1 MLFGK
6 SGLGK
11 SSLLQAGLAPELR
24 RSAFIPIYIRLH
36 YGDRA
41 SSLGEQVV
49 EHIRAT
55 MDREGI
61 EGPRPT
67 SRETLWE
74 YFHAKDADWW
84 DAENQLVKP
93 VLMFDQFEE
102 LLNFCQASTA
112 NIRCGQEFL
121 NELEDLLE
129 NRVPETL
136 EKRMTVER
144 GLSQNFDRDRTRCHV
159 IFSLRE
165 DYLADLEGLHER
177 LRLIMRNRY
186 RLLPMNRRQAVEVV
200 LKPGAHLVEP
210 PVAEKIVRFVSSADR
225 QLRAEDANLQVE
237 PALLSVVLQ
246 ELNNRRIAGGLRK
259 IPADFL
265 GGNQARDILQHF
277 YERGLE
283 GLGPEVVNFMVDH
296 LLTAS
301 GARNRIAE
309 EDALTKPGITPEVI
323 SLLIDRRMIQRQ
335 TSENMK
341 WLELTHDTLANVVHR
356 SRAEIR
362 QRRELEAAAA
372 REKEIHDNLMRSR
385 KLVAV
390 FATFAVVT
398 LFAFSRS
405 FLDYRKLRGEKQ
417 LIDNQN
423 RALDAATRSNAA
435 ANQSL
440 QEKNDRLVA
449 DAEHAS
455 KSITEDLWKK
465 IYEEESGN
473 VGEIFQEV
481 GQLDLYANDPRSP
494 TSIRQQR
501 VLGDALGAS
510 ALYLNGYIDEGVEV
524 AQRALDAASA
534 ESSMTAESRLGELAS
549 EYALGRGLGEQGRYY
564 PALQHLQ
571 KALALAADLKD
582 APIASRSLELKALTL
597 VSLGRVRGNHL
608 DYKEASAIL
617 GDALRLTGVETLSPA
632 SLATGDSKDPILI
645 YAGVDAYV
653 TLGQVRSNMAAVAHG
668 SDVLEALERA
678 QTLANA
684 MRTKDPGNAV
694 WASLYIDAA
703 MREAS
708 AMQSMGTKVSAL
720 PLIQQALPVAESTEA
735 LDSGNRR
742 NAYLLGRAN
751 EAAGE
756 YYTGSDS
763 TGSDSVKASTFLG
776 KAIAAFASVSVQEP
790 GWALGKHFL
799 ADAEIKAALLMPEE
813 TREDAQKKREMLL
826 KAVRVDTALAKSLG
840 DGFSD
845 FVDVADANEQ
855 MAFFEASQADREK
868 QRKAAREEH
877 ADRQEAASYLRN
889 SRNWFNQVH
898 AEKRKIPWGFAFDA
912 TLHEATGRFILT
924 DASQAHARQVEYDK
938 AIQLYR
944 KLINDKLPFPGS
956 YYSGLGGVYI
966 DKGNAYA
973 ELRDYKTAREA
984 FQQSLAVFDEGIS
997 YLGKLGDGTTELESQ
1012 KIQNEINI
1020 SYQWRQHEQFDQS
1033 CDVLQISVKE
1043 LRSWM
1048 KNDMLRFT
1056 VMQEWS
1062 SLTAE
1067 IKNLQQ
1073 DVQGRK
1079 DEVAT
1084 HVAQLSQSLN
1094 SLGEL
1099 LYPAD
1104 MKSVGADAVVLAA
1117 SQSWP
1122 ADGLVPGAWIQLTPQ
1137 EASQEKAKLLASNL
1151 QLGFATSSILRFRKL
1166 PLGFYRDG
1174 ILYEAECRREDGSL
1188 AVMDYVRSQDDIF
1201 VLDGT
1206 HNITEAFD
1214 STTDGK
1220 SGFARTR
1227 LQLDSVERAAQLMH
1241 FFMAAIQDQDGTR
1254 RIIDNPSDLHY
1265 APDAMSESRE
1275 KVNRLVKPFHLQ
1287 RNQDGRWIGDGTL
1300 SYGDNLVYAI
1310 FMIDPDRAG
1319 NPVFLAL
1326 STNAAVQQPLLN
1338 EHFVSKLRVLSDLSH
1353 RLTLLSLKENASF
1366 EKKDWPS
1373 AEAENTMLL
1382 ELVKHTDSLSDQD
1395 RAAKLVSMYGD
1406 RESILRFRLDSE
1418 LDHRVW
1424 PGAEETARALINA
1437 EAEENKLTI
1446 SAENKKVRLQERIT
1460 QDSALLTR
1468 LDSYGE
1474 RDEEQNLQP
1483 FVEHEELLKDKLLAS
1498 FDLPPDKR
1506 KESAAGW
1513 QTDLSWGDLK
1523 RKDFAQALARCE
1535 AGLKIDPTNLPL
1547 QINQAHALL
1556 FLGRW
1561 PEAEAIYRKNI
1572 GKKVGQLT
1580 WQAIILDDLK
1590 NLTASGLTDPHFAE
1604 VRAMMTNAQA
1614 E

>member
-1 MLFGK
+1 MSAAATPVQTESIHLTPENPWPGLVSFSEVNEAFFFGRENEIIDLARRVRNESLTVLFGK

-617 GDALRLTGVETLSPA
+617 GM
-632 SLATGDSKDPILI
+632 
-645 YAGVDAYV
+645 
-653 TLGQVRSNMAAVAHG
+653 RS
-668 SDVLEALERA
+668 D
-678 QTLANA
+678 
-684 MRTKDPGNAV
+684 
-694 WASLYIDAA
+694 
-703 MREAS
+703 
-708 AMQSMGTKVSAL
+708 
-720 PLIQQALPVAESTEA
+720 
-735 LDSGNRR
+735 
-742 NAYLLGRAN
+742 
-751 EAAGE
+751 
-756 YYTGSDS
+756 
-763 TGSDSVKASTFLG
+763 
-776 KAIAAFASVSVQEP
+776 
-790 GWALGKHFL
+790 
-799 ADAEIKAALLMPEE
+799 
-813 TREDAQKKREMLL
+813 
-826 KAVRVDTALAKSLG
+826 
-840 DGFSD
+840 
-845 FVDVADANEQ
+845 
-855 MAFFEASQADREK
+855 
-868 QRKAAREEH
+868 
-877 ADRQEAASYLRN
+877 
-889 SRNWFNQVH
+889 
-898 AEKRKIPWGFAFDA
+898 
-912 TLHEATGRFILT
+912 
-924 DASQAHARQVEYDK
+924 
-938 AIQLYR
+938 
-944 KLINDKLPFPGS
+944 
-956 YYSGLGGVYI
+956 
-966 DKGNAYA
+966 
-973 ELRDYKTAREA
+973 
-984 FQQSLAVFDEGIS
+984 
-997 YLGKLGDGTTELESQ
+997 
-1012 KIQNEINI
+1012 
-1020 SYQWRQHEQFDQS
+1020 
-1033 CDVLQISVKE
+1033 
-1043 LRSWM
+1043 
-1048 KNDMLRFT
+1048 
-1056 VMQEWS
+1056 
-1062 SLTAE
+1062 
-1067 IKNLQQ
+1067 
-1073 DVQGRK
+1073 
-1079 DEVAT
+1079 
-1084 HVAQLSQSLN
+1084 
-1094 SLGEL
+1094 
-1099 LYPAD
+1099 
-1104 MKSVGADAVVLAA
+1104 
-1117 SQSWP
+1117 
-1122 ADGLVPGAWIQLTPQ
+1122 
-1137 EASQEKAKLLASNL
+1137 
-1151 QLGFATSSILRFRKL
+1151 
-1166 PLGFYRDG
+1166 
-1174 ILYEAECRREDGSL
+1174 
-1188 AVMDYVRSQDDIF
+1188 
-1201 VLDGT
+1201 
-1206 HNITEAFD
+1206 
-1214 STTDGK
+1214 
-1220 SGFARTR
+1220 
-1227 LQLDSVERAAQLMH
+1227 
-1241 FFMAAIQDQDGTR
+1241 
-1254 RIIDNPSDLHY
+1254 
-1265 APDAMSESRE
+1265 
-1275 KVNRLVKPFHLQ
+1275 
-1287 RNQDGRWIGDGTL
+1287 
-1300 SYGDNLVYAI
+1300 
-1310 FMIDPDRAG
+1310 
-1319 NPVFLAL
+1319 
-1326 STNAAVQQPLLN
+1326 
-1338 EHFVSKLRVLSDLSH
+1338 
-1353 RLTLLSLKENASF
+1353 
-1366 EKKDWPS
+1366 
-1373 AEAENTMLL
+1373 
-1382 ELVKHTDSLSDQD
+1382 
-1395 RAAKLVSMYGD
+1395 
-1406 RESILRFRLDSE
+1406 
-1418 LDHRVW
+1418 
-1424 PGAEETARALINA
+1424 
-1437 EAEENKLTI
+1437 
-1446 SAENKKVRLQERIT
+1446 
-1460 QDSALLTR
+1460 
-1468 LDSYGE
+1468 
-1474 RDEEQNLQP
+1474 
-1483 FVEHEELLKDKLLAS
+1483 
-1498 FDLPPDKR
+1498 
-1506 KESAAGW
+1506 
-1513 QTDLSWGDLK
+1513 
-1523 RKDFAQALARCE
+1523 
-1535 AGLKIDPTNLPL
+1535 
-1547 QINQAHALL
+1547 
-1556 FLGRW
+1556 
-1561 PEAEAIYRKNI
+1561 
-1572 GKKVGQLT
+1572 
-1580 WQAIILDDLK
+1580 
-1590 NLTASGLTDPHFAE
+1590 
-1604 VRAMMTNAQA
+1604 
-1614 E
+1614 